1 MARTQGNIQLG
12 LNIEPTGQ
20 SILDAR
26 LWVATLEE
34 LYSAYPT
41 KNYYQDMVVT
51 VGDQKSQYM
60 LIDVENVTNASGWK
74 RIDAGAAVETVIVDN
89 LISTR
94 TDAALSAN
102 QGKVLKDELD
112 SLGVVKLETPEEGF
126 AASYQLQKNGVALGA
141 TINVI
146 KDLVVDSGSVKSVTE
161 ADVPYE
167 GAVVGDLYIELVITN
182 GTSLYIPVNQLV
194 DKYEGSDYITV
205 SGANVVSLNYD
216 ALKTKLDTDF
226 GITTIAS
233 DLDAVETTVGA
244 LKGTVA
250 QNTANI
256 STNSTSI
263 ANLQTAVSNIT
274 NTESPN
280 SLAAKIATLE
290 TTVGD
295 EESGLVKDVA
305 DAKTAL
311 NEIKVKD
318 VDTTSSNGV
327 ALQLEEGIVKVNV
340 VPATLASS
348 INSTQVKVGVAI
360 TGGAKIDADQ
370 TIAQGMQAL
379 SNSIQTAVAG
389 GITSLTSPDGTITI
403 TDTDTGTSRG
413 LAVNIS
419 KLVSTSS
426 SIKVGDD
433 GKLDIY
439 WTELNKKY

>member
-360 TGGAKIDADQ
+360 TGGAEIGADQ

-379 SNSIQTAVAG
+379 SDSIQTAVAG
-389 GITSLTSPDGTITI
+389 GITSLTSPDETITI

-433 GKLDIY
+433 DKLDMY
-439 WTELNKKY
+439 WTEAK

>member
-360 TGGAKIDADQ
+360 TGGAEIGADQ
-370 TIAQGMQAL
+370 TVAEGMKAL
-379 SNSIQTAVAG
+379 SDSIKTAVAG
-389 GITSLTSPDGTITI
+389 GITSITSPDNTIKVTGE
-403 TDTDTGTSRG
+403 GTSRG
-413 LAVNIS
+413 LAVDMS

-426 SIKVGDD
+426 SIQVGTD
-433 GKLDIY
+433 GKLDIF
-439 WTELNKKY
+439 WSEIR

>member
-360 TGGAKIDADQ
+360 TGGAEIGADQ

-379 SNSIQTAVAG
+379 SDSIQTAVAG
-389 GITSLTSPDGTITI
+389 GITSLTSPDETITI
-403 TDTDTGTSRG
+403 TDTGTSRG

-426 SIKVGDD
+426 SIKVEDD

-439 WTELNKKY
+439 WTEAK

>member
-244 LKGTVA
+244 LKGTVT

-360 TGGAKIDADQ
+360 TSGAEIGADQ

-379 SNSIQTAVAG
+379 SDSIQTAVAG
-389 GITSLTSPDGTITI
+389 GITSLTSPDETITI

-433 GKLDIY
+433 GKLDMY
-439 WTELNKKY
+439 WTEAK

>member
-263 ANLQTAVSNIT
+263 VNLQTAVSNIT

-360 TGGAKIDADQ
+360 TGGAEIGADQ

-379 SNSIQTAVAG
+379 SDSIQTAVAG
-389 GITSLTSPDGTITI
+389 GITSLTSPDETITI

-433 GKLDIY
+433 GKLDMY

>member
-360 TGGAKIDADQ
+360 TGGAEIGADQ

-379 SNSIQTAVAG
+379 SDSIRTAVAG
-389 GITSLTSPDGTITI
+389 GITSLTSPDETITI
-403 TDTDTGTSRG
+403 TGTGTSRG
-413 LAVNIS
+413 LAINTA
-419 KLVSTSS
+419 KLVSTTS
-426 SIKVGDD
+426 SIQVGDD
-433 GKLDIY
+433 GKLDMF
-439 WTELNKKY
+439 WMEVE

>member
-89 LISTR
+89 LTSTR

-167 GAVVGDLYIELVITN
+167 GAVIGDLYIELVITN

-233 DLDAVETTVGA
+233 DLDAVETAVGT
-244 LKGTVA
+244 LEGTVA

-290 TTVGD
+290 TTVGN

-311 NEIKVKD
+311 DEIKVKD

-340 VPATLASS
+340 VPATLAGS

-360 TGGAKIDADQ
+360 TGGAEIGADQ

-379 SNSIQTAVAG
+379 SESIQTAVSG
-389 GITSLTSPDGTITI
+389 GITSITSPDETITV
-403 TDTDTGTSRG
+403 TGTSTSRG
-413 LAVNIS
+413 LVVNVA

-426 SIKVGDD
+426 AIQVGED
-433 GKLDIY
+433 GKLDMF
-439 WTELNKKY
+439 WMKVE

>member
-12 LNIEPTGQ
+12 LNIEPTSQ

-360 TGGAKIDADQ
+360 TGGAEIGADQ

-379 SNSIQTAVAG
+379 SDSIQTAAAG
-389 GITSLTSPDGTITI
+389 GITSLTSPDETITI

-433 GKLDIY
+433 GKLDMY
-439 WTELNKKY
+439 WTEAK

>member
-295 EESGLVKDVA
+295 EESGLVKDIA

-360 TGGAKIDADQ
+360 TGGAEIGADQ

-379 SNSIQTAVAG
+379 SDSIQTAVAG
-389 GITSLTSPDGTITI
+389 GITSLTSPDETITI

-433 GKLDIY
+433 GKLDMY
-439 WTELNKKY
+439 WTEAK

>member
-12 LNIEPTGQ
+12 LNIEPTSQ

-233 DLDAVETTVGA
+233 DLDAVETTVDA
-244 LKGTVA
+244 LKRTVA

-360 TGGAKIDADQ
+360 TGGAEIGADQ

-379 SNSIQTAVAG
+379 SDSIQTAAAG
-389 GITSLTSPDGTITI
+389 GITSLTSPDETITI
-403 TDTDTGTSRG
+403 TDTDTGTSRC

-439 WTELNKKY
+439 WTEAK

>member
-318 VDTTSSNGV
+318 VDTTSSNGI

-360 TGGAKIDADQ
+360 TGGAEIGADQ

-379 SNSIQTAVAG
+379 SDSIQTAVAG
-389 GITSLTSPDGTITI
+389 GITSLTSPDKTITI

-439 WTELNKKY
+439 WTEAK

>member
-348 INSTQVKVGVAI
+348 INSTQVKVGVSI
-360 TGGAKIDADQ
+360 TGGAEIGADQ
-370 TIAQGMQAL
+370 TIAAGMQAL
-379 SNSIQTAVAG
+379 SDSIRTAVAG
-389 GITSLTSPDGTITI
+389 GITSLTSPDETITV
-403 TDTDTGTSRG
+403 TGTGTSRA
-413 LAVNIS
+413 LAVNVS
-419 KLVSTSS
+419 KLVSASS

-433 GKLDIY
+433 GKLDMY
-439 WTELNKKY
+439 WTEVK

>member
-74 RIDAGAAVETVIVDN
+74 RIDAGAAVETDIVDN
-89 LISTR
+89 LTSTR

-112 SLGVVKLETPEEGF
+112 SLGVVKLDTPEEGF

-161 ADVPYE
+161 ANVPYE
-167 GAVVGDLYIELVITN
+167 GAVIGDLYIELVITN
-182 GTSLYIPVNQLV
+182 GTALYIPVNKLV
-194 DKYEGSDYITV
+194 DKYEGSEYIAV
-205 SGANVVSLNYD
+205 SDANVVSLNYD
-216 ALKTKLDTDF
+216 AVKTKLDTDF
-226 GITTIAS
+226 GITTIKS
-233 DLDAVETTVGA
+233 DLEAVETAVGT
-244 LKGTVA
+244 LEGTVA
-250 QNTANI
+250 QNTTNI

-263 ANLQTAVSNIT
+263 TNLQTAVSNIT

-295 EESGLVKDVA
+295 DESGLVKDVA
-305 DAKTAL
+305 DAKATLA
-311 NEIKVKD
+311 EIKVKD

-327 ALQLEEGIVKVNV
+327 ALQLSEGVVKVNV

-348 INSTQVKVGVAI
+348 INGTQVKIGTAI
-360 TGGAKIDADQ
+360 TGGAEIGADQ

-379 SNSIQTAVAG
+379 SESIQTAVSG
-389 GITSLTSPDGTITI
+389 GITSITSPDETITV
-403 TDTDTGTSRG
+403 TSTGTSRG
-413 LAVNIS
+413 LAINTA
-419 KLVSTSS
+419 KLVSTTS
-426 SIKVGDD
+426 SIQVGDD
-433 GKLDIY
+433 GKLDMF
-439 WTELNKKY
+439 WMEV

>member
-60 LIDVENVTNASGWK
+60 LIDVKNVTNASGWK

-216 ALKTKLDTDF
+216 ALKTKLDADF

-244 LKGTVA
+244 LKGTVT

-263 ANLQTAVSNIT
+263 AILQTAVSNIT

-360 TGGAKIDADQ
+360 TGGAEIGADQ

-379 SNSIQTAVAG
+379 SDSIQTAVAG
-389 GITSLTSPDGTITI
+389 GITSLTSPDETITI

-433 GKLDIY
+433 GKLDMY
-439 WTELNKKY
+439 WTEAK

>member
-360 TGGAKIDADQ
+360 TGGAEIGADQ

-389 GITSLTSPDGTITI
+389 GITSLTSPDETITI

-433 GKLDIY
+433 GKLDMY
-439 WTELNKKY
+439 WTEAK

>member
-360 TGGAKIDADQ
+360 TGGAEIGADQ

-389 GITSLTSPDGTITI
+389 SITSLTSPDETITI

-426 SIKVGDD
+426 SIQIGTD
-433 GKLDIY
+433 GKLDIF
-439 WTELNKKY
+439 WSEIK

>member
-1 MARTQGNIQLG
+1 MARTQGNIQLS

-360 TGGAKIDADQ
+360 TGGAEIGADQ

-379 SNSIQTAVAG
+379 SDSIQTAAAG
-389 GITSLTSPDGTITI
+389 GITSLTSPDETITI

-439 WTELNKKY
+439 WTEAK

>member
-233 DLDAVETTVGA
+233 DLDAVETTVGT
-244 LKGTVA
+244 LKRTVA

-360 TGGAKIDADQ
+360 TGGAEIGADQ

-379 SNSIQTAVAG
+379 SDSIQTAVAG
-389 GITSLTSPDGTITI
+389 GITSLTSPDETITI
-403 TDTDTGTSRG
+403 TGTGTSRG
-413 LAVNIS
+413 LAINTA
-419 KLVSTSS
+419 KLVSTTS
-426 SIKVGDD
+426 SIQVGDD
-433 GKLDIY
+433 DKLDMF
-439 WTELNKKY
+439 WMEVE

>member
-12 LNIEPTGQ
+12 LNIESTGQ

-233 DLDAVETTVGA
+233 DLNAVETTVGA

-360 TGGAKIDADQ
+360 TGGAEIGADQ
-370 TIAQGMQAL
+370 TVAEGMKAL
-379 SNSIQTAVAG
+379 SDSIKTAVAG
-389 GITSLTSPDGTITI
+389 GITSITSPDNTIKVTSE
-403 TDTDTGTSRG
+403 GTSRG
-413 LAVNIS
+413 LAVDMS

-426 SIKVGDD
+426 SIQVGTD
-433 GKLDIY
+433 GKLDIF
-439 WTELNKKY
+439 WSEIE

>member
-360 TGGAKIDADQ
+360 TGGAEIGADQ

-379 SNSIQTAVAG
+379 SDSIRTAVAG
-389 GITSLTSPDGTITI
+389 GITSLTSPDGTITV
-403 TDTDTGTSRG
+403 TVTGTGTSRA
-413 LAVNIS
+413 LAVNVS
-419 KLVSTSS
+419 KLVSASS

-433 GKLDIY
+433 GKLDMY
-439 WTELNKKY
+439 WTEVK

>member
-244 LKGTVA
+244 LKRTVA

-274 NTESPN
+274 NIESPN

-360 TGGAKIDADQ
+360 TGGAEIGTDQ

-379 SNSIQTAVAG
+379 SDSIQTAVAG
-389 GITSLTSPDGTITI
+389 GITSITSPDNTIKVTSE
-403 TDTDTGTSRG
+403 GTSRG
-413 LAVNIS
+413 LAVDMS

-426 SIKVGDD
+426 SIQVGTD
-433 GKLDIY
+433 GKLDIF
-439 WTELNKKY
+439 

>member
-233 DLDAVETTVGA
+233 DLDTVETTVGA

-360 TGGAKIDADQ
+360 TGGAEIGADQ

-379 SNSIQTAVAG
+379 SDSIQTAVAG
-389 GITSLTSPDGTITI
+389 SITSLTSPDETITI
-403 TDTDTGTSRG
+403 TDTDTRTSRG

-433 GKLDIY
+433 GKLDMY
-439 WTELNKKY
+439 WTEVK

>member
-295 EESGLVKDVA
+295 KESGLVKDVA

-360 TGGAKIDADQ
+360 TGGAEIGTDQ

-379 SNSIQTAVAG
+379 SDSIRTAVAG
-389 GITSLTSPDGTITI
+389 GITSLTSPDETITV
-403 TDTDTGTSRG
+403 TDTGTSRG

-426 SIKVGDD
+426 AIQIGTDS
-433 GKLDIY
+433 KLDIF
-439 WTELNKKY
+439 

>member
-360 TGGAKIDADQ
+360 TGGAEIGADQ

-379 SNSIQTAVAG
+379 SDSIQTAVAG
-389 GITSLTSPDGTITI
+389 SITSLTSPDETITI

-433 GKLDIY
+433 GKLDMY
-439 WTELNKKY
+439 WTEAK

>member
-360 TGGAKIDADQ
+360 TGGAEIGADQ

-389 GITSLTSPDGTITI
+389 GITSLTSPDETITI

-433 GKLDIY
+433 GKLDMY
-439 WTELNKKY
+439 WTEVK

>member
-74 RIDAGAAVETVIVDN
+74 RIDAGAAVETDIVDN
-89 LISTR
+89 LTSTR

-112 SLGVVKLETPEEGF
+112 SLGVVKLDTPEEGF

-167 GAVVGDLYIELVITN
+167 GAVIGDLYIELVITD
-182 GTSLYIPVNQLV
+182 GTALYIPVNKLV
-194 DKYEGSDYITV
+194 DKYEGSEYIAV
-205 SGANVVSLNYD
+205 SDANVVSLNYD
-216 ALKTKLDTDF
+216 AVKTKLDTDF
-226 GITTIAS
+226 GITTIKS
-233 DLDAVETTVGA
+233 DLEAVETAVGT
-244 LKGTVA
+244 LEGTVA
-250 QNTANI
+250 QNTTNI

-263 ANLQTAVSNIT
+263 TNLQTAVSNIT

-295 EESGLVKDVA
+295 DESGLVKDVA
-305 DAKTAL
+305 DAKATLA
-311 NEIKVKD
+311 EIKVKD

-327 ALQLEEGIVKVNV
+327 ALQLSEGVVKVNV

-348 INSTQVKVGVAI
+348 INGTQVKIGTAI
-360 TGGAKIDADQ
+360 TGGAEIGADQ

-379 SNSIQTAVAG
+379 SDSIRTAVTG
-389 GITSLTSPDGTITI
+389 GITSLTSPDETITI
-403 TDTDTGTSRG
+403 TDTGTSRG
-413 LAVNIS
+413 LAVNAS
-419 KLVSTSS
+419 KIVSTSS
-426 SIKVGDD
+426 SIQVNED
-433 GKLDIY
+433 GKLDIF
-439 WTELNKKY
+439 WQEIE

>member
-146 KDLVVDSGSVKSVTE
+146 KDLVVSGSVKSVTE

-360 TGGAKIDADQ
+360 TGGAEIGADQ

-379 SNSIQTAVAG
+379 SDSIQTAVAG
-389 GITSLTSPDGTITI
+389 GITSLTSPDETITI

-433 GKLDIY
+433 GKLDMY
-439 WTELNKKY
+439 WTEVK

>member
-20 SILDAR
+20 YILDAR

-360 TGGAKIDADQ
+360 TGGAEIGADQ

-379 SNSIQTAVAG
+379 SDSIQTAVAG
-389 GITSLTSPDGTITI
+389 SITSLTSPDETITI

-439 WTELNKKY
+439 WTEAK

>member
-89 LISTR
+89 LTSTR

-233 DLDAVETTVGA
+233 DLDAVETAVGA
-244 LKGTVA
+244 LEGTVA

-311 NEIKVKD
+311 DKIKVKD

-360 TGGAKIDADQ
+360 TGGAEIGADQ

-379 SNSIQTAVAG
+379 SESIQTAVSG
-389 GITSLTSPDGTITI
+389 GITSITSPDETITV
-403 TDTDTGTSRG
+403 TGTGTSRG
-413 LAVNIS
+413 LVVNVA

-426 SIKVGDD
+426 AIQVGED
-433 GKLDIY
+433 GKLDMF
-439 WTELNKKY
+439 WMEVE

>member
-305 DAKTAL
+305 DAKTSL

-348 INSTQVKVGVAI
+348 INRTQVKVGVAI
-360 TGGAKIDADQ
+360 TGGAEIGADQ

-379 SNSIQTAVAG
+379 SDSIAG
-389 GITSLTSPDGTITI
+389 SITSLTSPDETITI

-433 GKLDIY
+433 GKLDMY
-439 WTELNKKY
+439 WTEAK

>member
-226 GITTIAS
+226 RITTIAS

-263 ANLQTAVSNIT
+263 VNLQTAVSNIT

-360 TGGAKIDADQ
+360 TGGAEIGADQ

-379 SNSIQTAVAG
+379 SDSIQTAVAG
-389 GITSLTSPDGTITI
+389 GITSLTSPDETITI

-433 GKLDIY
+433 GKLDMY
-439 WTELNKKY
+439 WTEAK

>member
-295 EESGLVKDVA
+295 KESGLVKDVA

-348 INSTQVKVGVAI
+348 INSTQVKVGVSI
-360 TGGAKIDADQ
+360 TGGAEIGADQ
-370 TIAQGMQAL
+370 TVAEGMKAL
-379 SNSIQTAVAG
+379 SDSIKTAVAG
-389 GITSLTSPDGTITI
+389 GITSITSPDNTIKVTGE
-403 TDTDTGTSRG
+403 GTSRG
-413 LAVNIS
+413 LAVDMS

-426 SIKVGDD
+426 SIQVGTD
-433 GKLDIY
+433 GKLDIF
-439 WTELNKKY
+439 WSEIE

>member
-360 TGGAKIDADQ
+360 TGGAEIGADQ
-370 TIAQGMQAL
+370 TVAEGMKAL
-379 SNSIQTAVAG
+379 SDSIKTAVAG
-389 GITSLTSPDGTITI
+389 GITSITSPDNTIKVTGE
-403 TDTDTGTSRG
+403 GTSRG
-413 LAVNIS
+413 LAVDMS

-426 SIKVGDD
+426 SIQIGTD
-433 GKLDIY
+433 GKLDIF
-439 WTELNKKY
+439 WSEIE

>member
-360 TGGAKIDADQ
+360 TGGAKIGADQ

-379 SNSIQTAVAG
+379 SDSIQTAVAG
-389 GITSLTSPDGTITI
+389 SITSLTSPDETITI

-433 GKLDIY
+433 GKLDMY
-439 WTELNKKY
+439 WTEVK

>member
-12 LNIEPTGQ
+12 LNIEPTSQ

-233 DLDAVETTVGA
+233 DLDAVETTVDA
-244 LKGTVA
+244 LKRTVA

-256 STNSTSI
+256 STDRKS
-263 ANLQTAVSNIT
+263 
-274 NTESPN
+274 
-280 SLAAKIATLE
+280 
-290 TTVGD
+290 
-295 EESGLVKDVA
+295 
-305 DAKTAL
+305 
-311 NEIKVKD
+311 
-318 VDTTSSNGV
+318 
-327 ALQLEEGIVKVNV
+327 V
-340 VPATLASS
+340 V
-348 INSTQVKVGVAI
+348 
-360 TGGAKIDADQ
+360 
-370 TIAQGMQAL
+370 
-379 SNSIQTAVAG
+379 
-389 GITSLTSPDGTITI
+389 
-403 TDTDTGTSRG
+403 
-413 LAVNIS
+413 
-419 KLVSTSS
+419 
-426 SIKVGDD
+426 
-433 GKLDIY
+433 
-439 WTELNKKY
+439 

>member
-216 ALKTKLDTDF
+216 ALKTKLYTDF

-360 TGGAKIDADQ
+360 TGGAEIGADQ

-379 SNSIQTAVAG
+379 SDSIRTAVAE
-389 GITSLTSPDGTITI
+389 GITSLTSPDETITV
-403 TDTDTGTSRG
+403 TSTDTGTSRG

-426 SIKVGDD
+426 SIQVGTD
-433 GKLDIY
+433 GKLDIF
-439 WTELNKKY
+439 

>member
-226 GITTIAS
+226 GITTITS

-360 TGGAKIDADQ
+360 TGGAEIGADQ

-379 SNSIQTAVAG
+379 SNSIRTAVAG
-389 GITSLTSPDGTITI
+389 GITSLTSPDETITV
-403 TDTDTGTSRG
+403 TGTGTSRG

-426 SIKVGDD
+426 AIQIGTD
-433 GKLDIY
+433 GKLDIF
-439 WTELNKKY
+439 WSEIK

>member
-244 LKGTVA
+244 LKGTVV

-360 TGGAKIDADQ
+360 TGGAEIGADQ

-379 SNSIQTAVAG
+379 SDSIQTAVAG
-389 GITSLTSPDGTITI
+389 GITSLTSPDETITI

-433 GKLDIY
+433 GKLDMY
-439 WTELNKKY
+439 WTEAK

>member
-233 DLDAVETTVGA
+233 DLDAVETTVDA
-244 LKGTVA
+244 LKRTVA

-360 TGGAKIDADQ
+360 TGGAEIGADQ

-379 SNSIQTAVAG
+379 SDSIQTAAAG
-389 GITSLTSPDGTITI
+389 GITSLTSPDETITI

-433 GKLDIY
+433 GKLDMY
-439 WTELNKKY
+439 WTEAK

>member
-233 DLDAVETTVGA
+233 DLDAVETTVDA

-360 TGGAKIDADQ
+360 TGGAEIGADQ

-379 SNSIQTAVAG
+379 SDSIQTAAAG
-389 GITSLTSPDGTITI
+389 GITSLTSPDETITI

-439 WTELNKKY
+439 WTEAK